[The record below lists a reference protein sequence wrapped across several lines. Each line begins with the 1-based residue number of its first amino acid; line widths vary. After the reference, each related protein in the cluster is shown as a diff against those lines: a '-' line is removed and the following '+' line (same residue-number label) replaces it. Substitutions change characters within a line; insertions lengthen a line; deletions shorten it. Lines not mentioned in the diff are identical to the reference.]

1 VIWCVPLSACFEQ
14 ELIESASST
23 IIEEIDDLQKQGLA
37 SLGFFYCDFRDDDKK
52 KLRGLVSS
60 LLFQLCEYSDTYSTI
75 LSDFYSS
82 YKRGRRNPSDD
93 ALMGCLKAIL
103 KHPGQ
108 APIFVIIDGLDE
120 CPSTSGMPSAREE
133 VLMFVEDLVNLRLR
147 DLHICITSR
156 PEADIKNIFDPL
168 QFRTVILHEEIGQQQ
183 DIVDYVKSVINT
195 DLMMKRWREADKE
208 LVIKE
213 LTTKA
218 QGM

>member
-1 VIWCVPLSACFEQ
+1 M
-14 ELIESASST
+14 ESASST
-23 IIEEIDDLQKQGLA
+23 IIDDLQKQGLA

-52 KLRGLVSS
+52 ELRGLVSS
-60 LLFQLCEYSDTYSTI
+60 LLVQLCEYSDTYFAI

-82 YKRGRRNPSDD
+82 DKRRRRNPSDD
-93 ALMGCLKAIL
+93 GLIGCLKAIL

-108 APIFVIIDGLDE
+108 APVFVIIDGLDE
-120 CPSTSGMPSAREE
+120 CPNTSGMPSAREK
-133 VLMFVEDLVNLRLR
+133 VLMFVENLVNLGLR

-156 PEADIKNIFDPL
+156 PEADITNILNPL
-168 QFRTVILHEEIGQQQ
+168 HFRTIILHKEIGQQQ
-183 DIVDYVKSVINT
+183 DIINYVKSVVNT
-195 DLMMKRWREADKE
+195 DLAMKRWRAADKE

>member
-1 VIWCVPLSACFEQ
+1 
-14 ELIESASST
+14 
-23 IIEEIDDLQKQGLA
+23 
-37 SLGFFYCDFRDDDKK
+37 
-52 KLRGLVSS
+52 
-60 LLFQLCEYSDTYSTI
+60 
-75 LSDFYSS
+75 
-82 YKRGRRNPSDD
+82 
-93 ALMGCLKAIL
+93 
-103 KHPGQ
+103 
-108 APIFVIIDGLDE
+108 
-120 CPSTSGMPSAREE
+120 MPSAREE